1 MNIKHLMPLLLSGFM
16 LSACDKQMS
25 ESSCSSETAYKLIGQ
40 TMIDAAEKKTAS
52 ERYSDTGE
60 FIFDK
65 AKIRATLEQLQIV
78 VESVRTTKE
87 DPNSSKKFCSAT
99 LKVTIPTSMLADVDQ
114 AKELKNKPKISQDAR
129 ELNIDNSINVFTK
142 KDFEFSVQPTDDGK
156 ELYVES
162 ENTIWV
168 SLLYDITASALLKP
182 ILEVQTA
189 EKSRQNA
196 QEKQE
201 VTRLKQEA
209 ETSKLE
215 AAKLSALQEKQEADN
230 LKQDLLA
237 KQAVMASERAAV
249 SAPTTPAEM
258 QAETEQTPVPIT
270 QPKPIG
276 QTGEMLVDSY
286 TARLSAK
293 DHANSGGEP
302 LKLVADIIRQDRA
315 NYHKFNIRDNEDTGD
330 HVFNNKDDRGRITV
344 MLEQGH
350 IDQATTQSIL
360 NGTPVVLV
368 NTYNK
373 YIEVYLQ

>member
-25 ESSCSSETAYKLIGQ
+25 ESNCSSETAYKLIGQ

-52 ERYSDTGE
+52 ERYSDTNE

-65 AKIRATLEQLQIV
+65 AKIRASLEQLQIV

-189 EKSRQNA
+189 EKSRKNA

-201 VTRLKQEA
+201 VTQLKQEA
-209 ETSKLE
+209 EASKLE
-215 AAKLSALQEKQEADN
+215 ATKLSALQEKQEADS

-237 KQAVMASERAAV
+237 KQENTEYQQTSPTTSQQTPAKKQTWTGNLGNDIVTTVTTEPCQDSEFLAQGYDYLLSSSIPIARLKQSTDAWAV
-249 SAPTTPAEM
+249 SSDRATTVMGCWIKKEASFIH
-258 QAETEQTPVPIT
+258 AKLKRKKDGKIWEQELNLNDENWIT
-270 QPKPIG
+270 QSK
-276 QTGEMLVDSY
+276 
-286 TARLSAK
+286 
-293 DHANSGGEP
+293 
-302 LKLVADIIRQDRA
+302 
-315 NYHKFNIRDNEDTGD
+315 
-330 HVFNNKDDRGRITV
+330 
-344 MLEQGH
+344 
-350 IDQATTQSIL
+350 
-360 NGTPVVLV
+360 
-368 NTYNK
+368 
-373 YIEVYLQ
+373 